1 MGGLAGTPTP
11 LPLVDANGMRPARCT
26 ASRHLLPAPA
36 AAKLA
41 WTAHVHAV
49 HAVHAVPP
57 TGREVSEL
65 ARLRGETALGWIG
78 NVRGGEGEMVLAP
91 SMGQELRY
99 TPESRLIVLAEE
111 WEPATPL
118 LPPPPAAAGP
128 A

>member
-1 MGGLAGTPTP
+1 M
-11 LPLVDANGMRPARCT
+11 
-26 ASRHLLPAPA
+26 
-36 AAKLA
+36 
-41 WTAHVHAV
+41 HAV

-57 TGREVSEL
+57 TGREVSELCMLRLAPRREVSEL